1 VTLFGIDIS
10 AHQDTTPPLDG
21 LTFAVLRAS
30 IGGQADLKY
39 ATHYAN
45 CRKAGLV
52 TMAYHYGYGAETV
65 PIANQVAIFLQTAAA
80 ADYLWL
86 DQEQAGFSDDE
97 AQEFI
102 DRVRETDRRCGLYHS
117 SCGFAGVDSDGRWI
131 ADYRDIAKKAG
142 APMKCDGSAPWVAYD
157 IWQRGQRADGIDDDR
172 FNGSLAAFLRKGYVT
187 TAQAAAAT
195 DAAYLRG
202 QEFEWD
208 RQFSST
214 NGAHIT
220 PLPRP

>member
-1 VTLFGIDIS
+1 MTLNGIDVS
-10 AHQDTTPPLDG
+10 AHQDATPNLDG
-21 LTFAVLRAS
+21 LSFAILRAS

-52 TMAYHYGYGAETV
+52 TMAYAYGYGAETV
-65 PIANQVAIFLQTAAA
+65 PIANQVAIFLQVASE

-86 DQEQAGFSDDE
+86 DQEQSGFSDDE

-117 SCGFAGVDSDGRWI
+117 SCGFGGVSSDGKWV
-131 ADYRDIAKKAG
+131 ADYRAIARQNG
-142 APMKCDGSAPWVAYD
+142 APYKCDGSGPFGQYD

-172 FNGSLAAFLRKGYVT
+172 FSGSLAAFLRKGYITVK
-187 TAQAAAAT
+187 QAADAT

-202 QEFEWD
+202 QQFEWD
-208 RQFSST
+208 REFTGT
-214 NGAHIT
+214 NGAKIT
-220 PLPRP
+220 PQPRP